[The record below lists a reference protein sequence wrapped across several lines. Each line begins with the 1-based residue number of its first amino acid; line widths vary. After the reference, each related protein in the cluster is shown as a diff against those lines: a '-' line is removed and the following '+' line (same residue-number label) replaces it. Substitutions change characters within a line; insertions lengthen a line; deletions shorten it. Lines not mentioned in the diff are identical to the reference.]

1 MASGGCQT
9 RKGVRNMMLQPPH
22 HMQRGQASPCGSTA
36 CFADLESAGVR
47 RISPGSALYRS
58 AMIAFMSATREVNE
72 NGTFGFVDR
81 F

>member
-1 MASGGCQT
+1 
-9 RKGVRNMMLQPPH
+9 
-22 HMQRGQASPCGSTA
+22 
-36 CFADLESAGVR
+36 VR

>member
-1 MASGGCQT
+1 
-9 RKGVRNMMLQPPH
+9 
-22 HMQRGQASPCGSTA
+22 MQRGQASPCGSTA